1 MNFVPFLLSLIPE
14 CNRFR
19 IKFFEVSSLKVTLA
33 ADFFNASNSTMKEF
47 FKVLRRFIPP
57 YKRQLVLSLIFNLLH
72 SIFGSLAMLFSIPI
86 FQVLFDKTKEVSD
99 LVTWELSQDAL
110 VNNFYFYI
118 TSIKN
123 EYGVTVIVPFVGALL
138 LFATLL
144 KVGFAYLASHQTISI
159 RNGVVKDIRMNIFKK
174 LIMLPLGFYSDE
186 KKGDVM
192 ARATGDVTEVENS
205 IMSSLDMFI
214 KNPIIILVSIF
225 VMLKMSYQLT
235 LFVFIM
241 LPIAGWIIGKTG
253 KSLKTK
259 SRVTQSLMG
268 SILGIIEETIGGLR
282 IVKAFN
288 AEEKMISR
296 FEGQAE
302 DYRKM
307 MDRVRRRYVMAHPL
321 SEFLGTIVV
330 VALVWF
336 GAYLATG
343 ENPSFEGAAFIAY
356 LGIFYQIINPAKQ
369 FSTAYFNIQ
378 KGLAAMERIDKILL
392 ADNKI
397 LEQQGAKSADRFNH
411 SIEYKDVCF
420 GYNEHQVLKKVN
432 LTIEK
437 GKMVALVGQS
447 GSGKTTFVDLL
458 PRFHDVQEG
467 SIMID
472 GVDIRDFKVHD
483 LRGMMGNVNQEA
495 ILFNDTFFN
504 NIAFGVE
511 SATQE
516 QVEIAARVANAHE
529 FIMATESGYDSL
541 VGDRGGK
548 LSGGQ
553 RQRISIARAVLKNP
567 DILILDE
574 ATSALDT
581 ESEKLVQ
588 EALENLMTSR
598 TSIVIAHR
606 LSTVRNADLI
616 CVFNE
621 GEIVERGTHDELVS
635 KGGTYSKLHEL
646 QVR

>member
-1 MNFVPFLLSLIPE
+1 
-14 CNRFR
+14 
-19 IKFFEVSSLKVTLA
+19 
-33 ADFFNASNSTMKEF
+33 MKDF
-47 FKVLRRFIPP
+47 FKVLQRFIPP
-57 YKRQLVLSLIFNLLH
+57 YKHHLVLTLIFNVLH
-72 SIFGSLAMLFSIPI
+72 SIFGSVAMLFSIPI

-99 LVTWELSQDAL
+99 LVAWELTQDAL
-110 VNNFYFYI
+110 VNNFYYYVTEF
-118 TSIKN
+118 KN
-123 EYGVTVIVPFVGALL
+123 EYGMMSVMPFVGALL

-144 KVGFAYLASHQTISI
+144 KVGFAYLASHQTVSI
-159 RNGVVKDIRMNIFKK
+159 RNGVVKDIRMQIFTK
-174 LIMLPLGFYSDE
+174 LIALPLGFYSDE

-214 KNPIIILVSIF
+214 KNPIIIIVSIGF
-225 VMLKMSYQLT
+225 MLSISYQLT
-235 LFVFIM
+235 LFVFVM

-253 KSLKTK
+253 KSLKSK
-259 SRVTQSLMG
+259 SRVSQSLMG
-268 SILGIIEETIGGLR
+268 SILGTIEETVGGLR

-288 AEEKMISR
+288 AEKKMIQR
-296 FEGQAE
+296 FEEEAE
-302 DYRKM
+302 DYRKI
-307 MDRVRRRYVMAHPL
+307 MDKVRRRYVMAHPL

-330 VALVWF
+330 VILVWF
-336 GAYLATG
+336 GSYIATG
-343 ENPSFEGAAFIAY
+343 ENATFDGAAFIAY

-369 FSTAYFNIQ
+369 FSTAFFNIQ

-397 LEQQGAKSADRFNH
+397 MEQDGAEEVKAFH
-411 SIEYKDVCF
+411 KKIEYKNVSF
-420 GYNEHQVLKKVN
+420 GYNEHQVLKSVS

-458 PRFHDVQEG
+458 PRFHDIQEG
-467 SIMID
+467 SITID
-472 GVDIRDFKVHD
+472 GVDIRNMKVHD
-483 LRGMMGNVNQEA
+483 LRGLMGNVNQEA
-495 ILFNDTFFN
+495 ILFNDTFYN

-511 SATQE
+511 NATQE
-516 QVEIAARVANAHE
+516 QVEKAAKVANAHD
-529 FIMATESGYDSL
+529 FISATENGYQTL

-588 EALENLMTSR
+588 EALENLMSSR

-621 GEIVERGTHDELVS
+621 GEIVEKGTHEELLQN
-635 KGGTYSKLHEL
+635 GGTYSKLHQL